1 MTDFIKKH
9 LYIILF
15 ALAGAIAGFFYWKF
29 IGCESGTCMIKS
41 RWYLSTLWGGAFGY
55 LVGSII
61 MDLINKFR
69 NKKQSETNAI
79 E

>member
-1 MTDFIKKH
+1 MTDFIRKH
-9 LYIILF
+9 LYLILF
-15 ALAGAIAGFFYWKF
+15 TLAGAIAGFLYWKF

-55 LVGSII
+55 LAGSII

-69 NKKQSETNAI
+69 NKKASETNSI
-79 E
+79 